1 MPPKESFYPTDWLR
15 IAEKD
20 YARVEY
26 LLTAHDREAAGFYL
40 QQAIEKFLKAFLLSK
55 GWQLQRIHDLEPLLN
70 EALKHDSSLQQYRS
84 ILQRITGFYFVERY
98 PFVLDTSITE
108 KDVQQAHSQ
117 TKALVESIRGALN
130 E

>member
-1 MPPKESFYPTDWLR
+1 MPTKESFYPTDWLR

-20 YARVEY
+20 YTRVEY
-26 LLTAHDREAAGFYL
+26 LLTAHDPEAAGFYL

-70 EALKHDSSLQQYRS
+70 EALKHDSSFEQYRS
-84 ILQRITGFYFVERY
+84 ILQRITGFYFIERY

-108 KDVQQAHSQ
+108 EDVRQALSQ
-117 TKALVESIRGALN
+117 TESLVDSIRSSLKR
-130 E
+130 

>member
-1 MPPKESFYPTDWLR
+1 MPRKESLYPGDWLR

-20 YARVEY
+20 FGRATY
-26 LLTAHDREAAGFYL
+26 LLHAHDAEAAGFFL

-70 EALKHDSSLQQYRS
+70 EVLAFDGSLERYRP
-84 ILQRITGFYFVERY
+84 ILQKITGFYFIERY
-98 PFVLDTSITE
+98 PFVLDSGLTE
-108 KDVQQAHSQ
+108 DDIQQALTQ
-117 TKALVESIRGALN
+117 VQGLVETIRSQFK